1 MLGGDIFAAQ
11 NAVDEHTKLGV
22 LKQSA
27 AKIAPAVVGFY
38 FNAGLFEKRYVS
50 ADCFSVYID
59 SVVVIKVFGY
69 VVLCERML
77 EVAVGFKYL
86 FNACQ
91 SQLLDSGLYMFFS
104 PRLYYTC
111 NSVPYLSHCCN
122 CELSFYDS
130 SPRFCPIAFSIL
142 MIRMCCLLGYVCL

>member
-38 FNAGLFEKRYVS
+38 FNAGFFEKRYVS

-91 SQLLDSGLYMFFS
+91 SQLFGFRTVHVLFTSAILY
-104 PRLYYTC
+104 L
-111 NSVPYLSHCCN
+111 
-122 CELSFYDS
+122 
-130 SPRFCPIAFSIL
+130 
-142 MIRMCCLLGYVCL
+142 

>member
-1 MLGGDIFAAQ
+1 MRFIRSSECL
-11 NAVDEHTKLGV
+11 AVIYLLHRM
-22 LKQSA
+22 
-27 AKIAPAVVGFY
+27 P
-38 FNAGLFEKRYVS
+38 YVS

-91 SQLLDSGLYMFFS
+91 SQLFGFRTVHVLFTSAILY
-104 PRLYYTC
+104 L
-111 NSVPYLSHCCN
+111 
-122 CELSFYDS
+122 
-130 SPRFCPIAFSIL
+130 
-142 MIRMCCLLGYVCL
+142 